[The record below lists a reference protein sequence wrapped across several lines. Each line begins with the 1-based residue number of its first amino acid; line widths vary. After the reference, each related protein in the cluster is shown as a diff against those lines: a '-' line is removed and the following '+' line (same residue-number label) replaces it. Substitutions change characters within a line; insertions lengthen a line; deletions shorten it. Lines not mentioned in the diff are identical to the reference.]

1 MGSTGISVSPRSD
14 QIPPAPRTTGGRRR
28 RPLWHGRDFTLFWL
42 VQTLSVAGDSFSYVA
57 IPLLVLHSTGSVA
70 HMGLLTAL
78 GGAASVVTGIFA
90 GVLVDRVNRR
100 ALLIGCDIARA
111 VLYALVP
118 LTWMFSSQVWL
129 IYPVV
134 AIGGV
139 LGMVFKVT
147 YVAAV
152 PSLVDANRITEA
164 NGLLSATYA
173 VAGIGGPMLAGVVSG
188 LFGPTAAIG
197 IDAATFAVSA
207 VGLSFVRLRR
217 CGQAL
222 RPEGIG
228 RNGRA
233 AGGRET
239 PGTSWRDFLVGAHF
253 LWRHPALRSL
263 TLLLSLLIFMILGL
277 TDVFIYYLKHD
288 LGQTDGTVGTV
299 LAVAAVGTV
308 VAALL
313 VAPARRTLGFGTCW
327 IGANALGGLAVAG
340 VGMSTDV
347 AVVAVLVATFTFAV
361 AVGGICSMSLRQQ
374 VTPDHLLGRVTS
386 AFWTIHSAL
395 GPLGAALLTAA
406 VAEIGSPAVLVIAG
420 TACMTIALSGLL
432 TPIRQRRPEEAPL
445 TPAEATAG

>member
-1 MGSTGISVSPRSD
+1 MGSIGVAAPPNPDRPPPPPR
-14 QIPPAPRTTGGRRR
+14 PPA
-28 RPLWHGRDFTLFWL
+28 LWRSRDFSVFWL

-57 IPLLVLHSTGSVA
+57 IPLLVLHATGSVA

-100 ALLIGCDIARA
+100 ALLVGCDVARA
-111 VLYALVP
+111 VVYALIP
-118 LTWMFSSQVWL
+118 IAWLFAPQVWL

-139 LGMVFKVT
+139 LGMVFKVS
-147 YVAAV
+147 YVTAV
-152 PSLVDANRITEA
+152 PRLVAPERITEA

-173 VAGIGGPMLAGVVSG
+173 AAGVGGPMLAGVVSG
-188 LFGPTAAIG
+188 LFGATAAIG
-197 IDAATFAVSA
+197 IDAATFAASA
-207 VGLSFVRLRR
+207 VGLCFVRLRP
-217 CGQAL
+217 CPPAA
-222 RPEGIG
+222 PA
-228 RNGRA
+228 A

-239 PGTSWRDFLVGAHF
+239 PGTSWRDFLAGAQF

-288 LGQTDGTVGTV
+288 LGRTDGTVGTV

-327 IGANALGGLAVAG
+327 IGANALGGLAVVG
-340 VGMSTDV
+340 VGVSTDV
-347 AVVAVLVATFTFAV
+347 VAVALLVATFTFAV
-361 AVGGICSMSLRQQ
+361 AVGGICSMSLRQEI
-374 VTPDHLLGRVTS
+374 TPDHLLGRVTS

-406 VAEIGSPAVLVIAG
+406 VARVGSPTVLVVAG
-420 TACMTIALSGLL
+420 VSCLTIALSGLL
-432 TPIRQRRPEEAPL
+432 TPIRQRRPEHVPL
-445 TPAEATAG
+445 SPAEAA

>member
-1 MGSTGISVSPRSD
+1 
-14 QIPPAPRTTGGRRR
+14 
-28 RPLWHGRDFTLFWL
+28 
-42 VQTLSVAGDSFSYVA
+42 
-57 IPLLVLHSTGSVA
+57 
-70 HMGLLTAL
+70 L

-111 VLYALVP
+111 VLFGLVP
-118 LTWMFSSQVWL
+118 LTWLFAPQVWL

-134 AIGGV
+134 AIGAV
-139 LGMVFKVT
+139 LGLVFKVS

-152 PSLVDANRITEA
+152 PRLVDPDRITEA

-207 VGLSFVRLRR
+207 VGLCFVRLRR
-217 CGQAL
+217 GS
-222 RPEGIG
+222 P
-228 RNGRA
+228 A
-233 AGGRET
+233 AAVPDGPET

-253 LWRHPALRSL
+253 LWRHPVLRPL

-277 TDVFIYYLKHD
+277 TDTFIYYLKHD
-288 LGQTDGTVGTV
+288 LGRTDGTVGTV
-299 LAVAAVGTV
+299 LAVAAIGTV

-327 IGANALGGLAVAG
+327 IGANALGGLAVIG

-347 AVVAVLVATFTFAV
+347 AGVAVLVATFTFAV

-406 VAEIGSPAVLVIAG
+406 VAGIGSAAVLVVAG
-420 TACMTIALSGLL
+420 AACMTIALSGLL

-445 TPAEATAG
+445 TPIRHRRPEEAPLTPAEATAGAG